1 LLPPNNARIA
11 DIVKETGVPKDT
23 LYEWRTRYRTKQ
35 GASPYS
41 GKSTNQCSADDKMAV
56 IIETATLNEV
66 ELNKYCRCKGIY
78 PVQIKSWKA
87 SMVQGLMSEPSKTGR
102 EKSQKQ
108 ARTIQDLE
116 KDLSRKEKALAEV
129 VALLVLQKKFQV
141 LMGRNNQTAEPI
153 TVLYSTYFQLAL
165 YSRRHFSQFSVR
177 LQFFEKKRVILPISQ
192 TNPTIPTRKEKGE
205 E

>member
-1 LLPPNNARIA
+1 MTHYSEEFRSSVAARLLPPNNARIA

-23 LYEWRTRYRTKQ
+23 LYEWRTRYRNKQ

-41 GKSTNQCSADDKMAV
+41 GKSTNQYSADDKMAV

-66 ELNKYCRCKGIY
+66 ELSEYCRCKGIY

-87 SMVQGLMSEPSKTGR
+87 SMVQGLMSEPSKTDR

-129 VALLVLQKKFQV
+129 VALLVLQKKFQA
-141 LMGRNNQTAEPI
+141 LMEAPE
-153 TVLYSTYFQLAL
+153 V
-165 YSRRHFSQFSVR
+165 
-177 LQFFEKKRVILPISQ
+177 EK
-192 TNPTIPTRKEKGE
+192 
-205 E
+205 